1 MSPLEW
7 EYECWKCSNYAI
19 LTFFF
24 LIASQNQKV
33 CLSEKSNELPAKYS
47 ESQNDEYIELKC
59 LNWAVLFFLVS
70 LSKPFLVFP
79 VFSFF
84 YLCCLHFLR
93 VLSVVFFLLQ
103 SFFTFHASC
112 FHLVCLL
119 FWHCWITDFPNTKCF
134 LYI

>member
-1 MSPLEW
+1 MSPLEG
-7 EYECWKCSNYAI
+7 EYECWKCCNYVI

-84 YLCCLHFLR
+84 LLMLSSFLEGFKCCLFSPPEFLHFPR
-93 VLSVVFFLLQ
+93 
-103 SFFTFHASC
+103 
-112 FHLVCLL
+112 LL
-119 FWHCWITDFPNTKCF
+119 FSSRLLAVLALLNYWLPKH
-134 LYI
+134 